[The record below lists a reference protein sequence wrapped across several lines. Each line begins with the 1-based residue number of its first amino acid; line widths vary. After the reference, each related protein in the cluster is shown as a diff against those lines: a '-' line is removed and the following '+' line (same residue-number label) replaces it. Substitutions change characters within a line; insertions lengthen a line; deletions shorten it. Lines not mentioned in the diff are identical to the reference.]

1 MKGSPG
7 CRPDKQMIMRLG
19 TSTNMFNRKRGSNTK
34 PSYAEKLEAVA
45 RAGFDS
51 AEIHFCDSVR
61 PEWHDQLAGDDWERS
76 VDAAAETAAAHSLP
90 VVQAKAPYLSAA
102 FVKGYQPSEDDM
114 TNLCEML
121 RRSVAASAKLGVKNL
136 ILQPLNDTVNCE
148 YDTAVE
154 LATNR
159 DFYAP
164 IVELCMKNNIG
175 VVFENTCKSPA
186 LGLRRTYGEN
196 PEDLM
201 ALVDFYGDPRV
212 GICWNFGHANF
223 MISDQPRALR
233 KVGNRLHAT
242 HLEDNRGMVDSH
254 LIPFVG
260 GNIKWERIVPC
271 LREIGFDGDMI
282 LDAPSYT
289 RDFPEE
295 LKDEAV
301 KFALTAGRYLLS
313 L

>member
-1 MKGSPG
+1 
-7 CRPDKQMIMRLG
+7 
-19 TSTNMFNRKRGSNTK
+19 MFNRKRGSNIK

-45 RAGFDS
+45 NAGFDV

-61 PEWHDQLAGDDWERS
+61 PEWQDQLASDSWES
-76 VDAAAETAAAHSLP
+76 AIDSAAEVAAAHSLP
-90 VVQAKAPYLSAA
+90 VVQAKAPYLPTA
-102 FVKGYQPSEDDM
+102 FVRGLRPSDEEM
-114 TNLCEML
+114 AMLCEML
-121 RRSVAASAKLGVKNL
+121 RRSVLASAKLGVKNL

-154 LATNR
+154 LTTNR
-159 DFYAP
+159 EFYAP
-164 IVELCMKNNIG
+164 VVELCLKNDIG
-175 VVFENTCKSPA
+175 VVFENTCKSHDM
-186 LGLRRTYGEN
+186 GLRRSYGEN

-201 ALVDFYGDPRV
+201 ALVDSYADPRV

-223 MISDQPRALR
+223 MIADQPRALR
-233 KVGNRLHAT
+233 KIGKRLHST
-242 HLEDNRGMVDSH
+242 HLEDNRGLVDSH

-260 GNIKWERIVPC
+260 GNVKWERILPC
-271 LREIGFDGDMI
+271 LREMSFDGDMI

-295 LKDEAV
+295 LKGEAV
-301 KFALTAGRYLLS
+301 KFAVTAGRYLLS